1 MKALTI
7 KQPWATLIMH
17 HGKDVENRNWG
28 SSFRGQVAI
37 TSSVTST
44 DYDYENAMELMEM
57 LGKPFPRCSAE
68 TIPRG
73 CILGTVEVYDCV
85 KESDSP
91 WFFGEYGFL
100 LRDPRPLAVP
110 IPIKGKLG
118 FWDLP
123 EDIEQAI
130 AAELGDHL

>member
-17 HGKDVENRNWG
+17 HGKDVENRSWPT
-28 SSFRGQVAI
+28 SFRGQVAI
-37 TSSVTST
+37 TSSKAST
-44 DYDYENAMELMEM
+44 EYDYDMAMGLMSM
-57 LGKPFPRCSAE
+57 LGKPFPRCSPE

-73 CILGTVEVYDCV
+73 FILGTVEIYDCLGG
-85 KESDSP
+85 SNSP

-100 LRDPRPLAVP
+100 LRNPRPLAVP

-123 EDIEQAI
+123 EEVEQAI

>member
-37 TSSVTST
+37 TSSKTST
-44 DYDYENAMELMEM
+44 DYDYDSAMGLMSM
-57 LGKPFPRCSAE
+57 LGKPFPRCSDE

-73 CILGTVEVYDCV
+73 FILGTVEVYDCV
-85 KESDSP
+85 KQSDSP

-110 IPIKGKLG
+110 IPIKGRLG

-123 EDIEQAI
+123 EDVEAI
-130 AAELGDHL
+130 LLEKLPC